1 VSEIKPN
8 SPPISPEKQARPPDE
23 LKGILRLLV
32 ILVVVLMLVGSTG
45 FLIHLRQSTLDDAEA
60 NTVGVARLLD
70 ETLTRTLGTTDMLLR
85 RMADIARAHHHGR
98 ITAEQE
104 RAELA
109 DLQASLPERGS
120 IVVIDAKGETVASL
134 LPSVVGT
141 SVNLSDRPWFK
152 AHAEGTEMVIA
163 PMVFARYSNNLI
175 FTVSRRVSDDQGN
188 FIGVVACGIHAIYF
202 TNFYNSLVL
211 GQGGVIAA
219 ASPDGLILRQ
229 PNPELYA
236 GRSVQGGQIFGASQ
250 VKPSG
255 TIIGPSQFDGIERIN
270 TYRRLKDY
278 DIVVVAGMALDEVL
292 APWWSTVGALCI
304 ALMLAGTAVAGLA
317 VMAFRGIGREQAIL
331 AGLEERVRERT
342 EEAEHR
348 AEEAR
353 LANESKTRFLAA
365 ASHDLR
371 QPLQAAGMFAEVLSA
386 RITDPATVAVID
398 KLRRSI
404 EATNSLLGSL
414 LDVSALEAGKITP
427 NLSAFR
433 VMPLLAALVDQIEP
447 EATARGLSIGAVP
460 TDARIVSDPVLLE
473 RLLRNLMVNAVRYTE
488 TGGVLIG
495 CRHRGDHVAIQVWDT
510 GIGIPANK
518 VAKVFDDFTRIDRP
532 GMAIDSRGLGL
543 GLGVV
548 RRMAGLLNHQLEV
561 RTLTGRGSC
570 FGVVVQRADNA

>member
-1 VSEIKPN
+1 LGEVTPN
-8 SPPISPEKQARPPDE
+8 SPQLKLEKKSRPPDE

-32 ILVVVLMLVGSTG
+32 ILVVALMLFGSAG
-45 FLIHLRQSTLDDAEA
+45 FLIHLRQSTIENAEE

-85 RMADIARAHHHGR
+85 RMAEIARAHHHGR
-98 ITAEQE
+98 LTDAQE
-104 RAELA
+104 RDQLT

-120 IVVIDAKGETVASL
+120 IVVIDSKGDTIASL
-134 LPSVVGT
+134 IPSPIGT
-141 SVNLSDRPWFK
+141 TVNLSDRPWFK
-152 AHAEGTEMVIA
+152 AHVDGTEMVIA

-188 FIGVVACGIHAIYF
+188 FIGVVACGIHATYF

-219 ASPDGLILRQ
+219 ASSDGLILRQ
-229 PNPELYA
+229 PNPEMYV
-236 GRSVQGGQIFGASQ
+236 GRSLQNGLFLSALKE
-250 VKPSG
+250 KPTG
-255 TIIGPSQFDGIERIN
+255 TVLGPSPLDGIERIN
-270 TYRRLKDY
+270 AYRKLKDFN
-278 DIVVVAGMALDEVL
+278 IVVVAGMSLDEVL
-292 APWWSTVGALCI
+292 APWWSTVGALCL
-304 ALMLAGTAVAGLA
+304 ALLLAGTAVSGLA
-317 VMAFRGIGREQAIL
+317 LMAFRGIGREQAIL
-331 AGLEERVRERT
+331 AGLEQRVRERT

-371 QPLQAAGMFAEVLSA
+371 QPLQAAGMFAEVLSS
-386 RITDPATVAVID
+386 RITDPNTVAVVD

-427 NLSAFR
+427 NLSTFR
-433 VMPLLAALVDQIEP
+433 LMPLLAALVDQIEP

-473 RLLRNLMVNAVRYTE
+473 RLLRNLLVNAVRYTE

-510 GIGIPANK
+510 GIGIPASK
-518 VAKVFDDFTRIDRP
+518 VAKIFDDFTRIDRP
-532 GMAIDSRGLGL
+532 GMAADSRGLGL

-548 RRMAGLLNHQLEV
+548 RRMAGLLDHSLEV
-561 RTLTGRGSC
+561 RTLANRGSC
-570 FGVVVQRADNA
+570 FGVVVPRG